1 MCYCPEGE
9 GSDRQLFDWIRKNAI
24 SSVQDVIKKAK
35 ETGFDLGDR
44 TGGYFSCFRPPSKV
58 PAIYPMLIEK
68 IINGRDTKYRSF
80 SQKKAT
86 DHMERLGEGY
96 ELSSQFRD
104 PDNEM
109 FGGSVKGM
117 KPSQDLTLLFS
128 FSGLP
133 EMLDETAMLLLA
145 VRTGFMSLEHA
156 KELAKIS
163 KVSENG
169 NTFFLENE
177 WD

>member
-1 MCYCPEGE
+1 
-9 GSDRQLFDWIRKNAI
+9 
-24 SSVQDVIKKAK
+24 
-35 ETGFDLGDR
+35 
-44 TGGYFSCFRPPSKV
+44 
-58 PAIYPMLIEK
+58 
-68 IINGRDTKYRSF
+68 
-80 SQKKAT
+80 
-86 DHMERLGEGY
+86 MERLGEGY

-109 FGGSVKGM
+109 FGGSVKRM